1 MSEVRPLPLA
11 PRFARRM
18 APLAVLAGL
27 LVGVVLPTTWQRL
40 SVAER
45 RGEAQVRARQ
55 LADALEGVVRAR
67 PELWAYDTHRLDEL
81 SAPMV
86 AAPVNAEV
94 RVDVVGRANA
104 FRAGAAVSDGV
115 AAWGA
120 VKLAERTVGRVR
132 VRLDASRTRAT
143 AQRVWSVASVCGL
156 LLAAGL
162 FFLPLATVRRGDV
175 RDMELWDALERA
187 NAHLEAR
194 VAERTA
200 ELRRL
205 GARLLAVQEE
215 ERARI
220 SRDLH
225 DDLGQTLTGLRL
237 RLEALEVEGVSSPH
251 LEAAQ
256 RAIDDGVAQVRG
268 LAHNLRP
275 PALDALGLA
284 DALRGHAERWAQGA
298 GLALTLDVD
307 DIEPRA
313 DAAEALFRVAQEA
326 LTNVARHARATRV
339 SVRLEAADD
348 GWRLQVEDDGRG
360 LPETGDEGRPGG
372 GVGLGLVGAR
382 ERVVQVGG
390 YLDVGQSDAGGMSLL
405 AWVPAEV

>member
-1 MSEVRPLPLA
+1 
-11 PRFARRM
+11 M

-27 LVGVVLPTTWQRL
+27 VVGVVLPATWQRL
-40 SVAER
+40 SIAER
-45 RGEAQVRARQ
+45 RGEAQVRARH
-55 LADALEGVVRAR
+55 LSDALEGVARAR

-81 SAPMV
+81 VAPVV

-94 RVDVVGRANA
+94 QVDAAGRAGA
-104 FRAGAAVSDGV
+104 FRAGARVSDGV
-115 AAWGA
+115 TGWGA
-120 VKLAERTVGRVR
+120 VTLAGRTVGRVR
-132 VRLDASRTRAT
+132 VRLEASGARAT
-143 AQRVWSVASVCGL
+143 AQRVWSVALAGGL

-162 FFLPLATVRRGDV
+162 FVLPLATVRRGDL
-175 RDMELWDALERA
+175 RDEELWDALARA
-187 NAHLEAR
+187 NAHLETR

-225 DDLGQTLTGLRL
+225 DELGQTLTGLRL

-256 RAIDDGVAQVRG
+256 QAIDDGVAQVRG

-284 DALRGHAERWAQGA
+284 DALRGHAERWADGA
-298 GLALTLDVD
+298 GLELTLEVAEV
-307 DIEPRA
+307 EPHA
-313 DAAEALFRVAQEA
+313 DAAEVLFRVAQEA
-326 LTNVARHARATRV
+326 LTNVARHAQASKV
-339 SVRLEAADD
+339 SVRLHAADD
-348 GWRLQVEDDGRG
+348 GWRLQIEDNGRG
-360 LPETGDEGRPGG
+360 LPEAEGDERPGG
-372 GVGLGLVGAR
+372 GGLGLVGAR
-382 ERVVQVGG
+382 ERVDQVGG
-390 YLDVGQSDAGGMSLL
+390 YLDVTTGDSGGVSLL